1 MIQNVGERIKN
12 RRIELG
18 MTQKELAEKVGYA
31 SKVSITN
38 IENKRD
44 IPMKKLKPICD
55 ALDIEVWDLMGWE
68 APELELTSEERQL
81 VIDYRR
87 SDQKDKE
94 VVQRL
99 LKYALGMKHEN

>member
-1 MIQNVGERIKN
+1 MNFNVGEKIRN
-12 RRIELG
+12 RRSELG

-55 ALDIEVWDLMGWE
+55 ALEIDVWDLMGWE
-68 APELELTSEERQL
+68 EPDLELTAEERKL
-81 VIDYRR
+81 IIDFRR

-94 VVQRL
+94 AVQRL
-99 LKYALGMKHEN
+99 LEYAARMKNEN